1 MKVIK
6 ILGTGCPNCSLTE
19 KMVSEVVSENNIEA
33 KVIKVTDIQDIVSYN
48 VLSLPTIVI
57 NEEVVLTGK
66 VPNKDDIKKLLNV

>member
-6 ILGTGCPNCSLTE
+6 ILGTGCSNCSLTE